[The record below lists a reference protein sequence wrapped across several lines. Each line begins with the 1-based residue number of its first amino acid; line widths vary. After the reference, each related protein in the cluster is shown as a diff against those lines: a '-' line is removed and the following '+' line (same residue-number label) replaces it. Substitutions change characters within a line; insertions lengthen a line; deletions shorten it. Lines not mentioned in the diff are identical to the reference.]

1 MITLPILFLPH
12 THTGK
17 SGGQIHGFSL
27 VRNLVFTIRSS
38 NEWKVM
44 MLNLPSGFKR
54 RIIVSIEFS
63 STSSSW
69 FNSIRIAWNVRLAGW
84 PPVARTFAGIAA
96 FMISESSPVVSTG
109 FSALAFTMC
118 FAMFL
123 AKLSSRN
130 P

>member
-12 THTGK
+12 THREIRRTDTRIFIGTE
-17 SGGQIHGFSL
+17 SC
-27 VRNLVFTIRSS
+27 FTIRSS

-109 FSALAFTMC
+109 FSALSPLQCVLQC
-118 FAMFL
+118 FW
-123 AKLSSRN
+123 RN
-130 P
+130 YLPL